1 MKEMPGYVFRLEL
14 LKSVDLSRNKVGV
27 VAEEIGQARALV
39 EINLSENCLEYCP
52 NLDKIRTL

>member
-1 MKEMPGYVFRLEL
+1 MPGYVFRLEL